1 MNLTK
6 RTLPAV
12 LLLDMDDTILD
23 NTGARDDAWRQACVS
38 AAEAHP
44 GLDVEALYREV
55 ERVREIV
62 WSDPEWHREWRMK
75 VREAWGQIGG
85 EAVAALGIDEPELGQ
100 LIGDRHFELRDAA
113 IAPLPGAL
121 EALHRLRELEV
132 RLGLITNGASAGQR
146 EKIERFALAA
156 HFDYIG
162 IEEEVGFGKPH
173 PDAYQAALASLEATQ
188 EETWMVGDNLEWD
201 VAGAQAVGIF
211 GIWLDKTGAGLP
223 KDSATQ
229 PDRIVRSIGE
239 LVPERYGNAPAL
251 RRRSSSFQGGRI
263 KPDEKVGD

>member
-1 MNLTK
+1 MTPGSGAGSSLS
-6 RTLPAV
+6 RTLPTV

-23 NTGARDDAWRQACVS
+23 NSGARDDAWRQACMT
-38 AAEAHP
+38 AADAHP
-44 GLDVEALYREV
+44 GLDVDALYREV
-55 ERVREIV
+55 ERAREIV

-75 VREAWGQIGG
+75 VREAWGEIAGR
-85 EAVAALGIDEPELGQ
+85 ALAALGIDAPELGQ

-113 IAPLPGAL
+113 IAPLPGAI
-121 EALHRLRELEV
+121 EALHRLRDLEV

-146 EKIERFALAA
+146 AKIERFALGA

-173 PDAYQAALASLEATQ
+173 ADAYRRALASLEVKP
-188 EETWMVGDNLEWD
+188 EETWMVGDTLEWD

-211 GIWLDKTGAGLP
+211 GIWLDKAGAGLP
-223 KDSATQ
+223 KDCATR

-239 LVPERYGNAPAL
+239 LVPER
-251 RRRSSSFQGGRI
+251 
-263 KPDEKVGD
+263 